1 MGSDT
6 DNAEL
11 VDERTM
17 LALEPQY
24 QSNYNTSAED
34 LVAEPD
40 SDRKQTLSLQE
51 YVDTRSRGEL
61 PEVVK
66 SLSSIGDEEAEKDS
80 KLITFERVKIAI
92 ILVILLASAV
102 AFAFCE
108 EEEDF
113 VLHLASVAQSAP
125 LTLALEEESDMR
137 TVFEAIISLQEI
149 PPANSTNY
157 IYPNTTYLYI
167 NLQGSNNENGPWT
180 FVSDEFNA
188 TAETEQEVQEFHDF
202 FLDDSEDYEHYQWL
216 ITTNSEY
223 PIGITFQYREL
234 FSFVAYEVLI
244 AAVILVGV
252 YIIIVFELLHRTL
265 AALMGA
271 FISVAVLSIVRGRP
285 SFIEVITWIDWDTIG
300 LLFGMMIM
308 VGIFSET
315 GFFEYCAVKAYKW
328 SKGNLWYLTLILCL
342 FTAVISAFL
351 DNVTTILLLTPV
363 TVRLCRVL
371 DIRPEP
377 ILLAEVMLSNIGGT
391 ATPIGDPPNIIIVN
405 NADIQDSGEVSFF
418 TFVLHMTPGVVCA
431 AIVVFIGFYFV
442 NKRKMA
448 RVPHKGKEKE
458 IEIWKQT
465 AGSIEHWASK
475 EDRRVQEQL
484 MEYIKTLEAEAA
496 MMPDDDQVKDVDISE
511 LEKTYYIHDKTLF
524 ISSMTVLT
532 GVIIMFFCH
541 SFVEEWIELSLA
553 WIAIIG
559 ALIHLLVS
567 GIHDLE
573 EVLEK
578 VEWATLL
585 FFAGLFI
592 LMRGLEE
599 LGLIEWI
606 GEQVTALIELVPVG
620 NARLAAAL
628 MIILWVS
635 ALVSAFIDNIPYTAA
650 MVPVVVALAD
660 DESLCLP
667 LSPMV
672 WALSFGTCF
681 GGNGTLIGASAN
693 VVAVGL
699 AEAQGYV
706 ISFNTFFK
714 TGFPVMIV
722 SVSVASVYLLLT
734 HVLIPWYTSVC

>member
-6 DNAEL
+6 DNADL
-11 VDERTM
+11 VDESTL

-24 QSNYNTSAED
+24 HQTYHTDDDESEVLQSLD
-34 LVAEPD
+34 Q
-40 SDRKQTLSLQE
+40 KHTLSLQE

-61 PEVVK
+61 PEALK
-66 SLSSIGDEEAEKDS
+66 SLSSIDDEDNEAS
-80 KLITFERVKIAI
+80 KGKIITLERIKIGI
-92 ILVILLASAV
+92 ILFVLLSCAV
-102 AFAFCE
+102 AFAISE
-108 EEEDF
+108 EEEPGNLD
-113 VLHLASVAQSAP
+113 LASVVSSAP
-125 LTLALEEESDMR
+125 LYLTLEDMSDKR
-137 TVFEAIISLQEI
+137 DVFEAIITLQGI
-149 PPANSTNY
+149 PPANETNY
-157 IYPNTTYLYI
+157 IYPNTTKLYI
-167 NLQGSNNENGPWT
+167 GLEGSDSVNGPWVA
-180 FVSDEFNA
+180 VSDTFNA
-188 TAETEQEVQEFHDF
+188 TAESEEIQEFHDF
-202 FLDDSEDYEHYQWL
+202 YLDDNEDYEHYQWVV
-216 ITTNSEY
+216 TTNSNY

-234 FSFVAYEVLI
+234 FSFVAYEVII

-252 YIIIVFELLHRTL
+252 YVLIVFELIHRTL
-265 AALMGA
+265 AALLGA
-271 FISVAVLSIVRGRP
+271 FVCVAVLSVVRGRP
-285 SFIEVITWIDWDTIG
+285 SFLEVITWIDWDTIG

-405 NADIQDSGEVSFF
+405 NPDIQDSGEVDFF

-431 AIVVFIGFYFV
+431 AIVVFVMFYFL
-442 NKRKMA
+442 NKRKMK
-448 RVPHKGKEKE
+448 RVPHKGKLKE

-465 AGSIEHWASK
+465 MASIEHWASE
-475 EDRRVQEQL
+475 EDRRVSEQL
-484 MEYIKTLEAEAA
+484 KEYIKTLEAEAA
-496 MMPDDDQVKDVDISE
+496 IMPDEDQVKDVDISE
-511 LEKTYYIHDKTLF
+511 LEKTYYIHNKTLF
-524 ISSMTVLT
+524 ISSMSVLT
-532 GVIIMFFCH
+532 CVIIMFFFH
-541 SFVEEWIELSLA
+541 SFVEEWISLSLA

-559 ALIHLLVS
+559 ALAHLLVS
-567 GIHDLE
+567 GIHDIE

-606 GEQVTALIELVPVG
+606 GEQVTALIEVVPAG
-620 NARLAAAL
+620 DARLAAAL

-635 ALVSAFIDNIPYTAA
+635 AVVSAFIDNIPYTAA
-650 MVPVVVALAD
+650 MVPVVVALSEAG
-660 DESLCLP
+660 LGLP

-714 TGFPVMIV
+714 TGFPVMLV
-722 SVSVASVYLLLT
+722 SVAVASVYLLLT
-734 HVLIPWYTSVC
+734 NVVVSWY